1 MPEGPLSLYLVLAAI
16 CLVLSAFFSGT
27 EAALL
32 SIQRVRLHNLL
43 ERGVPG
49 ARFVAKMVERPDRF
63 LPTILLGN
71 NLVNTAV
78 AALGTT
84 IALTI
89 IDAEQQA
96 VLIATAI
103 VTVLLLIFGEVIP
116 KTIAAR
122 HSERL
127 SLIVVRPLE
136 MARYLTFPLVVLLQ
150 ALSSIVSRM
159 VGGGG
164 WRHTVT
170 EEELRTMISMGQAA
184 GTVETSEAELLEGVF
199 HFGDRQVRE
208 VQTPRTEVVW
218 VERGTSMADF
228 LDLYRRYPYSRF
240 PVYEGAID
248 NVVGVLT
255 VKDALSAIA
264 DNLLS
269 MRADVTA
276 LSRPPF
282 FVPETKSISGLLR
295 ELQASGTTMAI
306 TVDEFGGV
314 DGVVTLTQLLEVV
327 VGPLAQREGM
337 PSPEEVVVLEDG
349 TFDADGGIILEDAN
363 RQMGLAL
370 PDGEYE
376 TIAGFILDRLGH
388 IPTEG
393 ETWEEEGVSFTIA
406 HMRGVKIERVRISK
420 PLPER
425 SANPDEN

>member
-1 MPEGPLSLYLVLAAI
+1 MPEGSLSLYLVLAAI

-78 AALGTT
+78 AALGTA

-89 IDAEQQA
+89 IEAEQQA
-96 VLIATAI
+96 VLIATAV

-122 HSERL
+122 HSERI
-127 SLIVVRPLE
+127 SIIVVRPLE

-150 ALSSIVSRM
+150 ALSSIVSRL
-159 VGGGG
+159 VGGGDG
-164 WRHTVT
+164 REAVT
-170 EEELRTMISMGQAA
+170 EEDLRSMISMGRAA
-184 GTVETSEAELLEGVF
+184 GTVETSEAELLERVF
-199 HFGDRQVRE
+199 SFGDRQVRE

-218 VERGTSMADF
+218 VERGTSMGDF
-228 LDLYRRYPYSRF
+228 LELYQRYPYSRF

-248 NVVGVLT
+248 NVVGVLA

-264 DNLLS
+264 DNQLS

-314 DGVVTLTQLLEVV
+314 DGVVTLTQLLEVM
-327 VGPLAQREGM
+327 VGPLVQREGM

-349 TFDADGGIILEDAN
+349 TFEADGGVILEDAN

-393 ETWEEEGVSFTIA
+393 ETWEEEGVSLTVS
-406 HMRGVKIERVRISK
+406 HMRGVKIERVHISK
-420 PLPER
+420 PLSER
-425 SANPDEN
+425 SANLDEN

>member
-1 MPEGPLSLYLVLAAI
+1 MPEGPLALYLVLAAI

-78 AALGTT
+78 AALGTA

-89 IDAEQQA
+89 IDVEQQA
-96 VLIATAI
+96 VLIATAV

-122 HSERL
+122 HAERMA
-127 SLIVVRPLE
+127 LIVVRPLE
-136 MARYLTFPLVVLLQ
+136 FTRYLTFPLVVLLQ
-150 ALSSIVSRM
+150 ALSSAVSRL
-159 VGGGG
+159 GGGG
-164 WRHTVT
+164 GGREAVT
-170 EEELRTMISMGQAA
+170 EEELRTMISMGRAA
-184 GTVETSEAELLEGVF
+184 GTVETSEAELLERVF
-199 HFGDRQVRE
+199 SFGDRQVRE

-218 VERGTSMADF
+218 VERGTSMGDF
-228 LDLYRRYPYSRF
+228 LNLYRRYPYSRF

-248 NVVGVLT
+248 NVVGVLA

-264 DNLLS
+264 DGQLS

-276 LSRPPF
+276 LCRPPF
-282 FVPETKSISGLLR
+282 FVPETKPVSELLR
-295 ELQASGTTMAI
+295 ELQSSGTTMAV

-314 DGVVTLTQLLEVV
+314 DGVVTLTQLLEVM
-327 VGPLAQREGM
+327 VGPLVQREGM
-337 PSPEEVVVLEDG
+337 PSEEEVVAVDES
-349 TFDADGGIILEDAN
+349 TYEADGGVILEDAN
-363 RQMGLAL
+363 LLMGLSL

-393 ETWEEEGVSFTIA
+393 ETWEEDGVSFTVA
-406 HMRGVKIERVRISK
+406 HMRGVKIERVRISR
-420 PLPER
+420 PLPA
-425 SANPDEN
+425 ANPDED

>member
-1 MPEGPLSLYLVLAAI
+1 MPEGSLSLYLVLAAI

-78 AALGTT
+78 AALGTA

-89 IDAEQQA
+89 IEAEQQA
-96 VLIATAI
+96 VLIATAV

-122 HSERL
+122 HSERI
-127 SLIVVRPLE
+127 SIIVVRPLE

-150 ALSSIVSRM
+150 ALSSIVSRL
-159 VGGGG
+159 VGGGDG
-164 WRHTVT
+164 REAVT
-170 EEELRTMISMGQAA
+170 EEDLRSMISMGRAA
-184 GTVETSEAELLEGVF
+184 GTVETSEAELLERVF
-199 HFGDRQVRE
+199 SFGDRQVRE

-218 VERGTSMADF
+218 VERGTSMGDF
-228 LDLYRRYPYSRF
+228 LELYQRYPYSRF

-248 NVVGVLT
+248 NVVGVLA

-264 DNLLS
+264 DNQLS

-314 DGVVTLTQLLEVV
+314 DGVVTLTQLLEVM
-327 VGPLAQREGM
+327 VGPLVQREGM

-349 TFDADGGIILEDAN
+349 TFEADGGVILEDAN

-393 ETWEEEGVSFTIA
+393 ETWEEEGVSLTVS
-406 HMRGVKIERVRISK
+406 HMRGVKIERVHIRK

>member
-78 AALGTT
+78 AALGTA

-89 IDAEQQA
+89 IDVEQQA
-96 VLIATAI
+96 VLIATAV

-122 HSERL
+122 HAERM

-136 MARYLTFPLVVLLQ
+136 IARYLTFPLVVLLQ
-150 ALSSIVSRM
+150 ALSSVVSRL
-159 VGGGG
+159 VGDGGS
-164 WRHTVT
+164 RHTVT
-170 EEELRTMISMGQAA
+170 EEELRTMISMGQAE
-184 GTVETSEAELLEGVF
+184 GTVDTSEAELLERVF

-218 VERGTSMADF
+218 VERGTSMGDF
-228 LDLYRRYPYSRF
+228 LELYKRYPYSRF

-248 NVVGVLT
+248 NVVGVLA
-255 VKDALSAIA
+255 VKDALGAIA
-264 DNLLS
+264 DGQLS
-269 MRADVTA
+269 MRADITA

-282 FVPETKSISGLLR
+282 FVPETKSVSALLK
-295 ELQASGTTMAI
+295 ELRTSGTTMAVI
-306 TVDEFGGV
+306 VDEFGGV
-314 DGVVTLTQLLEVV
+314 DGVVTLTQLLEVM
-327 VGPLAQREGM
+327 VGRWSSGKACPCPRRSLPWTTAPSTPTGASSWRMPTARWGWRCRTASTR
-337 PSPEEVVVLEDG
+337 PSPGSSWTGWG
-349 TFDADGGIILEDAN
+349 TFP
-363 RQMGLAL
+363 R
-370 PDGEYE
+370 
-376 TIAGFILDRLGH
+376 
-388 IPTEG
+388 
-393 ETWEEEGVSFTIA
+393 
-406 HMRGVKIERVRISK
+406 RGRPGR
-420 PLPER
+420 R
-425 SANPDEN
+425 TGSASPSHACGA

>member
-164 WRHTVT
+164 WRYTVT

-314 DGVVTLTQLLEVV
+314 DGVVTLTQLLEVM
-327 VGPLAQREGM
+327 VGPLVQREGM

-349 TFDADGGIILEDAN
+349 TFEADGGVILEDAN

-393 ETWEEEGVSFTIA
+393 ETWEEEGVSLTVS
-406 HMRGVKIERVRISK
+406 HMRGVKIERVHIRK

>member
-78 AALGTT
+78 AALGTA

-89 IDAEQQA
+89 IEAEQQA
-96 VLIATAI
+96 VLIATAV

-122 HSERL
+122 HSERI
-127 SLIVVRPLE
+127 SIIVVRPLE

-150 ALSSIVSRM
+150 ALSSIVSRL
-159 VGGGG
+159 VGGGDG
-164 WRHTVT
+164 REAVT
-170 EEELRTMISMGQAA
+170 EEDLRSMISMGRAA
-184 GTVETSEAELLEGVF
+184 GTVETSEAELLERVF
-199 HFGDRQVRE
+199 SFGDRQVRE

-218 VERGTSMADF
+218 VERGTSMGDF
-228 LDLYRRYPYSRF
+228 LELYQRYPYSRF

-248 NVVGVLT
+248 NVVGVLA

-264 DNLLS
+264 DNQLS

-314 DGVVTLTQLLEVV
+314 DGVVTLTQLLEVM
-327 VGPLAQREGM
+327 VGPLVQREGM

-349 TFDADGGIILEDAN
+349 TFEADGGVILEDAN

-393 ETWEEEGVSFTIA
+393 ETWEEEGVSLTVS
-406 HMRGVKIERVRISK
+406 HMRGVKIERVHISK
-420 PLPER
+420 PLSER

>member
-78 AALGTT
+78 AALGTA

-89 IDAEQQA
+89 IEAEQQA

-349 TFDADGGIILEDAN
+349 TFDADGGVIVEDAN

-420 PLPER
+420 PLPEC
-425 SANPDEN
+425 SANLDEN

>member
-1 MPEGPLSLYLVLAAI
+1 MPEGSLSLYLVLAAI

-78 AALGTT
+78 AALGTA

-89 IDAEQQA
+89 IEAEQQA
-96 VLIATAI
+96 VLIATAV

-122 HSERL
+122 HSERI
-127 SLIVVRPLE
+127 SIIVVRPLE

-150 ALSSIVSRM
+150 ALSSIVSRL
-159 VGGGG
+159 VGGGDG
-164 WRHTVT
+164 REAVT
-170 EEELRTMISMGQAA
+170 EEDLRSMISMGRAA
-184 GTVETSEAELLEGVF
+184 GTVETSEAELLERVF
-199 HFGDRQVRE
+199 SFGDRQVRE

-218 VERGTSMADF
+218 VERGTSMGDF
-228 LDLYRRYPYSRF
+228 LELYQRYPYSRF

-248 NVVGVLT
+248 NVVGVLA

-264 DNLLS
+264 DNQLS

-314 DGVVTLTQLLEVV
+314 DGVVTLTQLLEVM
-327 VGPLAQREGM
+327 VGPLVQREGM

-349 TFDADGGIILEDAN
+349 TFEADGGVILEDAN

-393 ETWEEEGVSFTIA
+393 ETWEEEGVSLTVS
-406 HMRGVKIERVRISK
+406 HMRGVKIERVHISK
-420 PLPER
+420 PLSER

>member
-1 MPEGPLSLYLVLAAI
+1 MPEDPLALYLVLAAV

-49 ARFVAKMVERPDRF
+49 ARFVAGVVEHPERF

-78 AALGTT
+78 AALGTA

-89 IDAEQQA
+89 IDVEQQA
-96 VLIATAI
+96 VLLATAV
-103 VTVLLLIFGEVIP
+103 VTGLLLIFGEVIP

-122 HSERL
+122 HAERM
-127 SLIVVRPLE
+127 SLIVVRPLGLF
-136 MARYLTFPLVVLLQ
+136 RYLLFPLVVLLQ
-150 ALSSIVSRM
+150 VLSGIVSRL
-159 VGGGG
+159 VSGGAS
-164 WRHTVT
+164 RHTVT
-170 EEELRTMISMGQAA
+170 EEELRTMISMGQAE
-184 GTVETSEAELLEGVF
+184 GTVETSEAELLERVF

-208 VQTPRTEVVW
+208 AQTPRTEVVW
-218 VERGTSMADF
+218 VERGTSMGDF
-228 LDLYRRYPYSRF
+228 LELYRRYPYSRF

-248 NVVGVLT
+248 NVVGVLA

-264 DNLLS
+264 DGQLS

-282 FVPETKSISGLLR
+282 FVPETKSVSGLLR

-314 DGVVTLTQLLEVV
+314 DGIVTLTQLLEVM
-327 VGPLAQREGM
+327 VGPVVQREGM
-337 PSPEEVVVLEDG
+337 PVPEEIVALDDG
-349 TFDADGGIILEDAN
+349 TFEADGGVILEDAN
-363 RQMGLAL
+363 REMGLAL

-376 TIAGFILDRLGH
+376 TIAGFILERLGH

-393 ETWEEEGVSFTIA
+393 ETWEEDGVSLTVSR
-406 HMRGVKIERVRISK
+406 MRGVKIERVRISR
-420 PLPER
+420 PL
-425 SANPDEN
+425 SAANPDED